1 MELQRSLRPEFIE
14 TPSARETVLYANTAS
29 FLFDRL
35 RKDSSAAYV
44 AHELTAKEIVAF
56 LRKKLAEAEGPM
68 DLLWAYVLIAGL
80 SLKSVD
86 DIKSVRDE
94 LSQIDLSMVQWG
106 DYLRSE
112 ILNKGPRT
120 NVVEITYRNDKDER
134 AGRTN
139 VRTSIAEGRVVNS
152 R

>member
-1 MELQRSLRPEFIE
+1 M
-14 TPSARETVLYANTAS
+14 
-29 FLFDRL
+29 
-35 RKDSSAAYV
+35 
-44 AHELTAKEIVAF
+44 
-56 LRKKLAEAEGPM
+56 
-68 DLLWAYVLIAGL
+68 
-80 SLKSVD
+80 KSVD

-139 VRTSIAEGRVVNS
+139 VPTSIAEGRVVNS
-152 R
+152 RLIAAQCL